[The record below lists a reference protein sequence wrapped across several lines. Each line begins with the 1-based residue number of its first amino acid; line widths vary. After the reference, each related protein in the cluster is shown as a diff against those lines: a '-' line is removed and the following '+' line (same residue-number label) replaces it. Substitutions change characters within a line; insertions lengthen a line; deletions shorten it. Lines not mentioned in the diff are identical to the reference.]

1 MTELSNL
8 CGLAQAQA
16 VKKNR
21 GAASCVLEAGWHLV
35 TFAFVL
41 RGRRR
46 MPLRWLWWRAWAG
59 LVTSDAAALLRGRR
73 ASFCV
78 AGVELGDICLRF
90 TWQAWHRR
98 SVWRH
103 PPSFHVTG
111 VAFGDIHLQSC
122 VAGMALRAL
131 GWLWWRA
138 WTGLV
143 AGDTAA
149 LCVAGVALDDIRLVS
164 RGRCGIW

>member
-1 MTELSNL
+1 MKALFGSSLRCLKTFECHCVLLCPTLLRRKVTELSNL

-59 LVTSDAAALLRGRR
+59 LVTSDAAAL
-73 ASFCV
+73 CV
-78 AGVELGDICLRF
+78 AGVLRF
-90 TWQAWHRR
+90 AWQAWNLATFAFVSRGRR
-98 SVWRH
+98 G
-103 PPSFHVTG
+103 TG
-111 VAFGDIHLQSC
+111 VAFGDIR
-122 VAGMALRAL
+122 LRF
-131 GWLWWRA
+131 
-138 WTGLV
+138 T
-143 AGDTAA
+143 
-149 LCVAGVALDDIRLVS
+149 
-164 RGRCGIW
+164 